1 MNALKPT
8 VFAKN
13 SLGVLNLKRGSLVSL
28 QSTKFITQI
37 DQNTKISNHKKTRNS
52 SIINM

>member
-1 MNALKPT
+1 VNALKPT

-28 QSTKFITQI
+28 EMTKFKSPN
-37 DQNTKISNHKKTRNS
+37 DKYA
-52 SIINM
+52 